1 MSNISLKSLLEGP
14 FKPLV
19 FRNSGQVWF
28 GQEAW
33 VKWKRWADINKRN
46 DYIYKVL
53 NTIQNQYIELDNY
66 ENMIWLLE
74 DIFFAY
80 EKA

>member
-33 VKWKRWADINKRN
+33 VRWKRWADINKRN

-53 NTIQNQYIELDNY
+53 TTIQNQKYQASERQQAILDK
-66 ENMIWLLE
+66 W
-74 DIFFAY
+74 FGS
-80 EKA
+80 

>member
-53 NTIQNQYIELDNY
+53 NTIQNQKYQASKRQQKVLDK
-66 ENMIWLLE
+66 W
-74 DIFFAY
+74 FGS
-80 EKA
+80 